1 MADELIHLAK
11 FTPTSVDR
19 DAILYAAGRAS
30 APSRRPWQ
38 AACAG
43 LVLLQVATVLAWQR
57 FPVPTPVVVE
67 PVPEPLVV
75 PEEPRPWQPPD
86 PSSYLAL
93 MAHFDD
99 PPPPL
104 PSGIFAPPGK
114 PLTAR
119 SILD

>member
-1 MADELIHLAK
+1 VADELTHMAK

-30 APSRRPWQ
+30 APSCRPWQ
-38 AACAG
+38 VACAG
-43 LVLLQVATVLAWQR
+43 LLTLQAVAVAVLLTYPL
-57 FPVPTPVVVE
+57 PTPAVA
-67 PVPEPLVV
+67 EPLPTPTVV
-75 PEEPRPWQPPD
+75 PEEPQPRQPPD

-104 PSGIFAPPGK
+104 PSGSFAPPSQ
-114 PLTAR
+114 PLTVR
-119 SILD
+119 STLD

>member
-1 MADELIHLAK
+1 MADELTHLAK
-11 FTPTSVDR
+11 FTPTPADR

-43 LVLLQVATVLAWQR
+43 LLTLQAVTVAAWLAS
-57 FPVPTPVVVE
+57 PVTP
-67 PVPEPLVV
+67 PAVPEPLPTPVVV

-93 MAHFDD
+93 RDHLDD
-99 PPPPL
+99 PLPPL
-104 PSGIFAPPGK
+104 PSGSYAPPGK
-114 PLTAR
+114 PLTVR
-119 SILD
+119 SSLD

>member
-1 MADELIHLAK
+1 MADELTHLAK

-43 LVLLQVATVLAWQR
+43 LLTLQAVTVAAWLAY
-57 FPVPTPVVVE
+57 PVTPPAVAEPLPTPTA
-67 PVPEPLVV
+67 VPDEA
-75 PEEPRPWQPPD
+75 RPWQPPD

-93 MAHFDD
+93 RDHFDD
-99 PPPPL
+99 PLPPL
-104 PSGIFAPPGK
+104 ACGSNAPPGK
-114 PLTAR
+114 PLTVR
-119 SILD
+119 STLD